1 MPAAIALG
9 SPFLGDHDGEPMLM
23 CEYALLPTGT
33 MLDADQLMYGQ
44 IGAVAVLSP
53 REPAAMV
60 VPVGSAKHLFPRTD
74 EECDRIQPFSVELA
88 DEFDEHLFKLQLL
101 EDLTA
106 YG

>member
-9 SPFLGDHDGEPMLM
+9 SPFLGDHDGEPMLL
-23 CEYALLPTGT
+23 CKYALLPTGT

-53 REPAAMV
+53 RQPAAMV
-60 VPVGSAKHLFPRTD
+60 VPAGNLKLLFPESVADGERT
-74 EECDRIQPFSVELA
+74 RPFEQDLA
-88 DEFDEHLFKLQLL
+88 DEFEQHLFKLQLL

-106 YG
+106 HG